1 MQTLFCI
8 TNICCALIKKC
19 VGIYN
24 TKTTIIQV
32 CNQIS
37 KINIF
42 YVKVLQW
49 FTFDITDDPQTNKEL
64 YAFFSSFTNKVPYK
78 DCDINYKSLENLII
92 DVKKDGHEIDI
103 DFKPINSG
111 TVALVFKG
119 YLDSRPIVIKVLRNK
134 IHESIHNVYNQLLVL
149 KNMIKWIKN
158 IFNLSSINDDMF
170 SFLLNY
176 CKNDLSLQTDFLK
189 EATHIEKFK
198 TVYDSCKFIE
208 IPQVYIKYTLTN
220 SDIIVMDYL
229 EGCSLEENT
238 IKENEIYLDII
249 HKFIISCYF
258 IHNIYHG
265 DLHLG
270 NIIFMKNKKKDKDKE
285 NAHYDYEYKLGIID
299 FGLMGELNH
308 VLEQNLV
315 YDLLLSYSS
324 NDGNEIMQIILRYLE
339 TINNKKNDTINDST
353 KDPEIIKLMKLF
365 SNTESG
371 HPISV
376 YEIQTFLRTCEKYK
390 LDIPND
396 VSMFLLASAAQSGS
410 INKIN
415 ELAGNVNLR
424 VIIKNITDNFI

>member
-8 TNICCALIKKC
+8 TNICSALIKKY

-24 TKTTIIQV
+24 TKTTIIQI

-49 FTFDITDDPQTNKEL
+49 FTFDITDDFKTNKEL
-64 YAFFSSFTNKVPYK
+64 YTFFSSFTNKVPYK
-78 DCDINYKSLENLII
+78 DCDINYKSLDNLITDI
-92 DVKKDGHEIDI
+92 KKDGHEIDI

-119 YLDSRPIVIKVLRNK
+119 HLDSRPIVIKVLRNN
-134 IHESIHNVYNQLLVL
+134 IHKSIHDVYNQLVVL
-149 KNMIKWIKN
+149 KTIIKWAKN
-158 IFNLSSINDDMF
+158 IFNFSFLSNINDDMF

-189 EATHIEKFK
+189 EANHIEKFK
-198 TVYDSCKFIE
+198 IAYDSCKYIE
-208 IPQVYIKYTLTN
+208 IPHVYIKYTLTN

-229 EGCSLEENT
+229 EGCPLEENT
-238 IKENEIYLDII
+238 IKENEIYVDII

-270 NIIFMKNKKKDKDKE
+270 NIIFMKNKDECKDEDK
-285 NAHYDYEYKLGIID
+285 YKLGIID
-299 FGLMGELNH
+299 FGLMGELNN

-324 NDGNEIMQIILRYLE
+324 NDGNKIMQIILKYLE
-339 TINNKKNDTINDST
+339 TVNNKKNDTINDTT
-353 KDPEIIKLMKLF
+353 KDPEIIKLAKLF
-365 SNTESG
+365 SNKESG

-390 LDIPND
+390 LDIPSD

-415 ELAGNVNLR
+415 ELAGNINLR